1 MFVASF
7 FATMTIIIGERE
19 VTTVEFVQHEINKLG
34 KLLESGQIELNCYN
48 IRREKAIDEAV
59 KPDPSK
65 DVTTVYVGHVHKGLT
80 KEVVQDGFAQFGHV
94 AKIEMLPRFCAT
106 VRLRRSFRVPSP
118 WQTLETFLLSHPHS
132 ASKKPRKE
140 WWAVF
145 VEYVTHQAAGRAIF
159 EMNNKIPDDW
169 PEQHKPLLVKWAGL
183 CRLPHLR
190 RLLPSSGLVFGGH
203 PRGVWWWFSDGVRG
217 SRPASKRKGSAA
229 ATSTK

>member
-1 MFVASF
+1 
-7 FATMTIIIGERE
+7 MTIIIGERE

-94 AKIEMLPRFCAT
+94 AKIEMLP
-106 VRLRRSFRVPSP
+106 
-118 WQTLETFLLSHPHS
+118 S

-169 PEQHKPLLVKWAGL
+169 PEQHKPLLVKWAGTKEQTDEYQRKQQQQL
-183 CRLPHLR
+183 ILTRAPLSSHAQNRVPAKRAHNYR
-190 RLLPSSGLVFGGH
+190 RARCANNKH
-203 PRGVWWWFSDGVRG
+203 T
-217 SRPASKRKGSAA
+217 A
-229 ATSTK
+229 

>member
-1 MFVASF
+1 
-7 FATMTIIIGERE
+7 MTIIIGERE

-94 AKIEMLPRFCAT
+94 AKIEMLP
-106 VRLRRSFRVPSP
+106 
-118 WQTLETFLLSHPHS
+118 S

-169 PEQHKPLLVKWAGL
+169 PEQHKPLLVKWAGTKEQTVEYQRSFPFVVSGTKEQTDEYQRKQQQQL
-183 CRLPHLR
+183 ILTRAPLSSHAQNRVPAKRAHNYR
-190 RLLPSSGLVFGGH
+190 RARCANNKH
-203 PRGVWWWFSDGVRG
+203 T
-217 SRPASKRKGSAA
+217 A
-229 ATSTK
+229 